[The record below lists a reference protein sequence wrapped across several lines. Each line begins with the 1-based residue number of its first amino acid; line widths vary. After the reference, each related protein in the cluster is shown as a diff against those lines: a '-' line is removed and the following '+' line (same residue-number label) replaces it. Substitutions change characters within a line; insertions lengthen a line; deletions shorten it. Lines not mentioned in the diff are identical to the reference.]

1 MTKVLWIWGT
11 CLKSAKLAGHWRPR
25 NRYPNTRSGLVQ
37 DTIAKIVHQTGR
49 RHWHTEPCVLEVCS
63 GRRRHSLEVRAQ
75 RQRLL
80 EFIWDD
86 PANFVN
92 LFIAELVLF
101 LDQLADGWVLESDEA
116 DVVLGAT
123 PCDLV
128 KLADDVGLA
137 TSLVAVR
144 FELAVAV
151 KLEIVSG
158 VVAAQSDQV
167 LDLVTG
173 YRPLGSR
180 CKGLREAKRV
190 CCLGTGLGLPE
201 LAIGRLAQD
210 LGTHFPDVFHGGP
223 LWVLGVVAGG
233 DSGLLLGRSWAA
245 GLGLAGIL
253 ALQRLDWLRRR
264 WCRSLALVLGWHL
277 GLLCKSNGFWASAY
291 PTNYT
296 SCASGWEQH

>member
-1 MTKVLWIWGT
+1 M
-11 CLKSAKLAGHWRPR
+11 
-25 NRYPNTRSGLVQ
+25 Q

-63 GRRRHSLEVRAQ
+63 GRRRHSLEVRAE
-75 RQRLL
+75 RQRRLDEHL

-92 LFIAELVLF
+92 LLIAELVLI
-101 LDQLADGWVLESDEA
+101 LDQLANGWVLESDKPN
-116 DVVLGAT
+116 VVLGAT
-123 PCDLV
+123 TCDV
-128 KLADDVGLA
+128 VELADDGRLS

-151 KLEIVSG
+151 KLEIVAG
-158 VVAAQSDQV
+158 VVAAQPDQI

-173 YRPLGSR
+173 YHPLGSR
-180 CKGLREAKRV
+180 GKRLREAKRV
-190 CCLGTGLGLPE
+190 CCLCTGLGLPE
-201 LAIGRLAQD
+201 LAIGRFAQD
-210 LGTHFPDVFHGGP
+210 LGTHFPNVFHGGP

-233 DSGLLLGRSWAA
+233 YSGLLPGRSWAA